1 VKRGHFIDVFILES
15 DGHVDQ
21 TGSFN
26 LFSRKHNPLV
36 MLSQSRIDVGIYE
49 YKRRTDSTII
59 KLFNTRNGELLH
71 TIALP
76 RVVLDVATNGR
87 ELYFLSGR
95 GDDGPPV
102 KFYPLRHQRNTDS
115 RRPQSQERSHDEQQ
129 SNRI

>member
-1 VKRGHFIDVFILES
+1 MKRGHFIDVFILES

-87 ELYFLSGR
+87 ELYFLSGGPNRKR
-95 GDDGPPV
+95 GV
-102 KFYPLRHQRNTDS
+102 TS
-115 RRPQSQERSHDEQQ
+115 SSQTEYDASEV
-129 SNRI
+129 SN